1 MLSAEQL
8 QLLMAWIGGGYVTGE
23 RKELLS
29 SLVESL
35 VNDYP
40 CRLHLVQG
48 SIDALREV
56 KHNMSNDE
64 YWDTCLDFHAID
76 KALIN
81 QMNAI
86 LNEWRLAQ
94 KLVIESRKLPKG
106 YPGGHR
112 RIRVFANRMDEC
124 RYLMA
129 EDMLGK
135 REPSLERLLAQVN
148 ATTANLED
156 SPEAMKGG
164 ASC

>member
-8 QLLMAWIGGGYVTGE
+8 QLLMLWIRQGYVTGE
-23 RKELLS
+23 DKKSLS
-29 SLVESL
+29 ALVDSL
-35 VNDYP
+35 VNDHP
-40 CRLHLVQG
+40 CRLHIVQG
-48 SIDALREV
+48 SIDALHEV
-56 KHNMSNDE
+56 KHNLSDNE
-64 YWDTCLDFHAID
+64 YWDVCLDFHAIM
-76 KALIN
+76 ALLVS
-81 QMNAI
+81 QLNAI
-86 LNEWRLAQ
+86 IDEWRLAK

-112 RIRVFANRMDEC
+112 RIRVFATRMDEC

-156 SPEAMKGG
+156 SPDAMKGG

>member
-8 QLLMAWIGGGYVTGE
+8 QLLMVWIGGGYVTGE
-23 RKELLS
+23 RKESLS
-29 SLVESL
+29 ALVDSL

-40 CRLHLVQG
+40 CRLHLVKG
-48 SIDALREV
+48 SIDALHEIR
-56 KHNMSNDE
+56 HNMGKARPL
-64 YWDTCLDFHAID
+64 YHFIAIE
-76 KALIN
+76 KALIGQLN
-81 QMNAI
+81 SI
-86 LNEWRLAQ
+86 LNEWRLVK
-94 KLVIESRKLPKG
+94 KLVIDSRKLPKG

-112 RIRVFANRMDEC
+112 RIRVFHTRMDEC

-156 SPEAMKGG
+156 SPDAMEGG

>member
-8 QLLMAWIGGGYVTGE
+8 QLLMVWIGGGYVTGE
-23 RKELLS
+23 RKESLS
-29 SLVESL
+29 ALVDSL

-56 KHNMSNDE
+56 KHSLSDEE
-64 YWDTCLDFHAID
+64 YWDVCLDFHAIM
-76 KALIN
+76 ARLVSQLN
-81 QMNAI
+81 SI
-86 LNEWRLAQ
+86 LNEWRLA
-94 KLVIESRKLPKG
+94 KGLVIESRKLPKG

-112 RIRVFANRMDEC
+112 RIRVFSNRMDEC

-156 SPEAMKGG
+156 SPGAMEGG

>member
-8 QLLMAWIGGGYVTGE
+8 QLLMVWIRQGYVTGE
-23 RKELLS
+23 DKKSLS
-29 SLVESL
+29 ALVESL

-56 KHNMSNDE
+56 KHSLSDEE
-64 YWDTCLDFHAID
+64 YWDVCLDFHAIM
-76 KALIN
+76 ARLVGQLN
-81 QMNAI
+81 SI
-86 LNEWRLAQ
+86 LNEWRLAK

-112 RIRVFANRMDEC
+112 RIRVFATRMDEC

>member
-8 QLLMAWIGGGYVTGE
+8 QLLMVWIGGGYVTG
-23 RKELLS
+23 KDKGSLS
-29 SLVESL
+29 ALVDGL

-48 SIDALREV
+48 SIDALREI
-56 KHNMSNDE
+56 KQNLSDNE
-64 YWDTCLDFHAID
+64 YWDVCLDFHAIM
-76 KALIN
+76 ALLVSQLN
-81 QMNAI
+81 SI
-86 LNEWRLAQ
+86 LNEWRLAK

-112 RIRVFANRMDEC
+112 RIRVFATRMDEC

-156 SPEAMKGG
+156 SPDAMKGG

>member
-86 LNEWRLAQ
+86 LNEWRLA
-94 KLVIESRKLPKG
+94 KGLVIESRKLPKG

>member
-1 MLSAEQL
+1 
-8 QLLMAWIGGGYVTGE
+8 MAWIGGGYVTGE
-23 RKELLS
+23 RRELLS
-29 SLVESL
+29 ALVDSL

-48 SIDALREV
+48 SINALYETR
-56 KHNMSNDE
+56 HNMGGID
-64 YWDTCLDFHAID
+64 WDMQLDFIAIE
-76 KALIN
+76 KALVN
-81 QMNAI
+81 QMNGI
-86 LNEWRLAQ
+86 LNEWRLA
-94 KLVIESRKLPKG
+94 KRLVIDSRKLPKG

-112 RIRVFANRMDEC
+112 RIRVFATRMDEC

-156 SPEAMKGG
+156 SPDAMKEG